1 MKDILVDNKF
11 IYNLEL
17 KFIKIFSII
26 TQIIVFLFI
35 IGFFQE
41 KPTEFLVI
49 NSFVKILISFF
60 LIYRFNN
67 YRKNIKFTE
76 LDRKVIYSA
85 ALYIIIISFA
95 DILNKYIEIIRT
107 YIYKFTKPIVTKIKE
122 IIYGKEYDSEIKSES
137 ENVVKNNL
145 II

>member
-1 MKDILVDNKF
+1 MKDILIDNKY

-41 KPTEFLVI
+41 KPKEFLVI
-49 NSFVKILISFF
+49 NSIVKILISFF
-60 LIYRFNN
+60 LIYRFNR

-76 LDRKVIYSA
+76 LDRKVIYSS

-107 YIYKFTKPIVTKIKE
+107 YIYKFTKPIIIKIKE
-122 IIYGKEYDSEIKSES
+122 MIYDEKYETEIKS
-137 ENVVKNNL
+137 
-145 II
+145 